1 LTLEGLANMGF
12 RQMILDFYAISSLDD
27 LYTPE
32 IVEYRNRVDMLAF
45 ISPDDPE
52 MFVHNAHNS
61 ADMPFEMYGFL
72 HHPYHAKAV
81 MDKADEVGAD
91 GVFYIDAM
99 GISDPSNE
107 QLVPF
112 LIRTLTE

>member
-1 LTLEGLANMGF
+1 
-12 RQMILDFYAISSLDD
+12 
-27 LYTPE
+27 
-32 IVEYRNRVDMLAF
+32 
-45 ISPDDPE
+45 

-72 HHPYHAKAV
+72 HHPYHADAIMKKAEE
-81 MDKADEVGAD
+81 KGAD

-99 GISDPSNE
+99 GVSDPSNE